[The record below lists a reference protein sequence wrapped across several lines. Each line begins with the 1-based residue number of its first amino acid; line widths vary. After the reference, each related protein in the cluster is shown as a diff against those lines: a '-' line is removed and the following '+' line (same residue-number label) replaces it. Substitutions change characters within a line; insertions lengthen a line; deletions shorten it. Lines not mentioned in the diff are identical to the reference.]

1 MLRPFQ
7 RAVVLL
13 SVPPPAW
20 LAPASLTGLPSVLN
34 DRAELVTAYLL
45 APCPPPA
52 GFPGNRWAHLMSI
65 PSIYGSLLLPQVAEI
80 MAVSCLSSAAH
91 RRVSLKDLA
100 SDTKVPPSL
109 KPLTS
114 LLLTLG
120 SLFGLKA
127 GQVQGLQVC
136 RVQRSNYP
144 PYRTD
149 VRYYTNIRV
158 LILNIRGYSKLK
170 IFCIH

>member
-1 MLRPFQ
+1 
-7 RAVVLL
+7 
-13 SVPPPAW
+13 
-20 LAPASLTGLPSVLN
+20 
-34 DRAELVTAYLL
+34 
-45 APCPPPA
+45 
-52 GFPGNRWAHLMSI
+52 MSI
-65 PSIYGSLLLPQVAEI
+65 PSIYGSLRLPQVAEI

-91 RRVSLKDLA
+91 SRVSLKDLA

-136 RVQRSNYP
+136 RVQ
-144 PYRTD
+144 
-149 VRYYTNIRV
+149 
-158 LILNIRGYSKLK
+158 
-170 IFCIH
+170 